1 MSERFIRLFTAES
14 NLHVDGS
21 PVIVEAGALLKD
33 TVNNNIIAQ
42 LKFLNFSEKT
52 ISYLRVYIYPLDS
65 MNQRIGEAI
74 AFEYLDISI
83 PTDAEFGS
91 KQPLFMPN
99 ASTRAFEIYGY
110 DVRFED
116 GTSWS
121 CKNSKWNSLKSDAE
135 EFKYSKE
142 EIEIYQEASALCKSN
157 DKTALIKAIELF
169 NKIKDHRPVEEEIK
183 YCEERIRILKEKEIV
198 EIYKEA
204 SALCKSDNKY
214 ALIRAIKLF
223 DELKDHRSVE
233 EEIKRCKERIKIL
246 NEQKQEDIKKYEKK
260 RRILAFVF
268 VAFIIITIILLL
280 LLLFLIN

>member
-99 ASTRAFEIYGY
+99 ASTRAFEICGCE
-110 DVRFED
+110 VRFED

-121 CKNSKWNSLKSDAE
+121 CEKSMWKSIDKDTKALLDSVKFYKQALELSESDCIEDLE
-135 EFKYSKE
+135 EA
-142 EIEIYQEASALCKSN
+142 IEIFE
-157 DKTALIKAIELF
+157 KT
-169 NKIKDHRPVEEEIK
+169 KD
-183 YCEERIRILKEKEIV
+183 
-198 EIYKEA
+198 
-204 SALCKSDNKY
+204 SQ
-214 ALIRAIKLF
+214 
-223 DELKDHRSVE
+223 SVE
-233 EEIKRCKERIKIL
+233 EEIQRCEEKIL
-246 NEQKQEDIKKYEKK
+246 ALEEEKQAKKIRK
-260 RRILAFVF
+260 ISQMLGLIFLAPV
-268 VAFIIITIILLL
+268 IILLI
-280 LLLFLIN
+280 FLILSGLLK